1 MDVSDGFEGESDLS
15 GAGSLT
21 TNLSPLL
28 SLLLSLLLYIRKTW
42 KTWKIFL
49 KIQVKKKKDN
59 III

>member
-1 MDVSDGFEGESDLS
+1 MDVSDSFEGESDLP
-15 GAGSLT
+15 GAGSLA
-21 TNLSPLL
+21 TNLPPLL